1 MSPTGCP
8 EGEYRSA
15 QRAGGPMS
23 ATHVPTELA
32 EGRSAINAEFD
43 AFLAAV
49 AAEPWRFDL
58 WQLLRRIDAH
68 DPQLPRLGRAPRPD
82 LEPIRVGQEPSL
94 AFAPAQVHAFQPAA
108 DGHPPRLEI
117 LGFGLFGPNGPLPI
131 HLTEFARERLRSHGD
146 RTFARFVDLLHHRFT
161 LLFFRGWADAQPT
174 VSLDR
179 ADDDRFG
186 GYVASLIGLGDS
198 SLRNRDAVADHAKL
212 HVSGHLV
219 RETRNAEGLERILAT
234 FFRVAVRVEHWVFG
248 WLPLAPEQRT
258 RLGAGGVGEKLGVG
272 AVAGAMVPDVQSH
285 FRLRIGPL
293 TLDEYEAHLPGGRAF
308 AQMLAWLR
316 NYAGIELGW
325 DARLVLDRDHVPRAR
340 LGGSGRLGCS
350 TWMGER
356 RVAGHA
362 DDLVLR
368 HEMIATRERRRRE
381 LAAAA
386 VAA

>member
-1 MSPTGCP
+1 MSATGRP
-8 EGEYRSA
+8 EGEYGTAPR
-15 QRAGGPMS
+15 
-23 ATHVPTELA
+23 VPTDPPP
-32 EGRSAINAEFD
+32 GRGAVDAGHD

-49 AAEPWRFDL
+49 AAQPWRFDL
-58 WQLLRRIDAH
+58 WQLLRRIDAAQ
-68 DPQLPRLGRAPRPD
+68 PELPRLGRAPRPD

-94 AFAPAQVHAFQPAA
+94 AFAPAQLHAFHPAA

-161 LLFFRGWADAQPT
+161 LLFFRGWADAQST

-179 ADDDRFG
+179 ADDDRFS
-186 GYVASLIGLGDS
+186 GYVASLIGLGEA
-198 SLRNRDAVADHAKL
+198 SLRHRDAVVDHAKL

-234 FFRVAVRVEHWVFG
+234 FFGVPVRVEHWVFG

-258 RLGAGGVGEKLGVG
+258 RLGAGRTGEQLGVG
-272 AVAGAMVPDVQSH
+272 AVAGAAVPDVQSH
-285 FRLRIGPL
+285 FRLRVGPL

-316 NYAGIELGW
+316 NYVGLELGW
-325 DARLVLDRDHVPRAR
+325 DARLVLHRDHVPRAR
-340 LGGSGRLGCS
+340 LGARVRLGWS

-356 RVAGHA
+356 RGAGDA

-368 HEMIATRERRRRE
+368 HETIATREQLRRE
-381 LAAAA
+381 SASAA
-386 VAA
+386 VAV